1 MKDDNLLD
9 DLAPK
14 RTKRIIKKRFH
25 SNKGVSAEVAA
36 RRQAAAEAAQENP
49 LPKEQKDAILMKY
62 GVKPAVIE
70 REIKMPAWK
79 KDVIFQLSER
89 PTEVVWHHRMQDWYK
104 ETKGLTRN
112 SARGYRPT
120 PPQTTTPLGTVRNAA
135 GAQKGQSFTRS
146 NAPVHHKLA
155 TIRFKDPQKQ
165 KEHEQKY
172 WGPKNPN
179 SRRSSVPTDKS
190 TKFPQS

>member
-49 LPKEQKDAILMKY
+49 LPKEQKDALLMKY

-104 ETKGLTRN
+104 DTKGLTRN
-112 SARGYRPT
+112 SARAYRPT
-120 PPQTTTPLGTVRNAA
+120 QPQTPRLPEKFRVGSPKFNQNLRN
-135 GAQKGQSFTRS
+135 QFR
-146 NAPVHHKLA
+146 
-155 TIRFKDPQKQ
+155 
-165 KEHEQKY
+165 
-172 WGPKNPN
+172 NPN
-179 SRRSSVPTDKS
+179 LSNRRSSAPTDKS
-190 TKFPQS
+190 TKSHQS

>member
-14 RTKRIIKKRFH
+14 RTKRIIKKRFY
-25 SNKGVSAEVAA
+25 SNKGVSAETAA

-70 REIKMPAWK
+70 RGIKMPAWK
-79 KDVIFQLSER
+79 KGVIFQLSER
-89 PTEVVWHHRMQDWYK
+89 GVETVWNHRMQDWYK

-120 PPQTTTPLGTVRNAA
+120 PPQNLPAGTTVLCYPT
-135 GAQKGQSFTRS
+135 KFSTR
-146 NAPVHHKLA
+146 KEE
-155 TIRFKDPQKQ
+155 TITFKDPQKQ

-172 WGPKNPN
+172 RGKNQ
-179 SRRSSVPTDKS
+179 SRRSSVQTDKS
-190 TKFPQS
+190 IRFPQN